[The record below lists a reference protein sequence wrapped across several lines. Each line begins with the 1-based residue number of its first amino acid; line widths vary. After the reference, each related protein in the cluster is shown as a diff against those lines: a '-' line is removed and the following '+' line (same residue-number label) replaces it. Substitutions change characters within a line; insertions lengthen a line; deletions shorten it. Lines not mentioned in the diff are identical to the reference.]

1 MSTQPDSS
9 APSSRD
15 GSKVRIKEID
25 CNSCQQQQ
33 KPHCQRGGEYSERV
47 CLPEGHMPHASSGC
61 RGGKLGKTI
70 ACFFL
75 LKAPPPGFSPK
86 TSPFSV
92 RCPLAT
98 TFHPAPDR
106 AIFLVFQRIFALFF
120 YCWLIMHFIQILFVF
135 IVTLLIMLGRNSAWV
150 TMFEKLVQTEE
161 KTLSWT
167 GWGTCMCCHQ
177 IFQFICLFCLW
188 YDFCTVSLF
197 LWSAR
202 AHEFLFLKLGVILTV
217 GQPSHCP
224 VCIPCTNLSF
234 LSLQHSSRIF

>member
-1 MSTQPDSS
+1 MRES
-9 APSSRD
+9 ACPRVTCPTPPKAAVE
-15 GSKVRIKEID
+15 GNWEKQLPAF
-25 CNSCQQQQ
+25 SCF
-33 KPHCQRGGEYSERV
+33 K
-47 CLPEGHMPHASSGC
+47 
-61 RGGKLGKTI
+61 
-70 ACFFL
+70 
-75 LKAPPPGFSPK
+75 PPPPWLFPPDHSF
-86 TSPFSV
+86 FSV
-92 RCPLAT
+92 CCPLAT

-188 YDFCTVSLF
+188 YDFCSVSLF

-202 AHEFLFLKLGVILTV
+202 ARGFLFLKLGVILTV
-217 GQPSHCP
+217 GQPSQYP
-224 VCIPCTNLSF
+224 ACIPCTNLSF